1 MPSLP
6 AAIRLRPVRKEVH
19 NPMTDLPARRPGL
32 LDILNL
38 EDVGSDH
45 FRTRFTEPNLTGAL
59 YGGQVL
65 AQSLRACLHTVGDR
79 AVHSLH
85 GYFIRPGSES
95 EPVLYQVERTRDGRN
110 FTTRRVT
117 ALQSRKVI
125 FHMEASFHD
134 GAEGFSH
141 ARPMPSCEGPD
152 QACDQDPFERALHGD
167 LPPGETR
174 PPQLLPIVERR
185 LVPIGEIADDTARR
199 RLWMRVREAGL
210 SDPALIACGLAY
222 LSDFWLGG
230 VSKVR
235 HPEAMLQ
242 RMTSV
247 DHAMWFHLPA
257 DPSGWLLYDMESPW
271 AGSARSLAHGRI
283 YHPSGG
289 LVASVAQEVYLFPGE
304 VHDAPRRGELS

>member
-1 MPSLP
+1 MTSLP
-6 AAIRLRPVRKEVH
+6 AGRP
-19 NPMTDLPARRPGL
+19 TL
-32 LDILNL
+32 LDILDL

-65 AQSLRACLHTVGDR
+65 AQALRACLFTVDKR

-85 GYFIRPGSES
+85 GYFIRPGSEA

-141 ARPMPSCEGPD
+141 ARRMPTHPGVDEASEE
-152 QACDQDPFERALHGD
+152 DPFERALNRD
-167 LPPGETR
+167 LPPGAAR
-174 PPQLLPIVERR
+174 PPELLPIVERR
-185 LVPIGEIADDTARR
+185 MVPVADTADQTARR
-199 RLWMRVREAGL
+199 LLWMRVREAGL
-210 SDPALIACGLAY
+210 TDPALVSCGLAY

-230 VSKVR
+230 VSKVL

-247 DHAMWFHLPA
+247 DHAMWFHQPA

-271 AGSARSLAHGRI
+271 AGSARSLAQGRI
-283 YHPSGG
+283 YHPSGD
-289 LVASVAQEVYLFPGE
+289 LIASVAQEVYLFPGE
-304 VHDAPRRGELS
+304 VHEAPRRGELT

>member
-1 MPSLP
+1 MKAPP
-6 AAIRLRPVRKEVH
+6 EKRP
-19 NPMTDLPARRPGL
+19 TL

-65 AQSLRACLHTVGDR
+65 AQALRACLFTVDNR

-141 ARPMPSCEGPD
+141 ARPMP
-152 QACDQDPFERALHGD
+152 ACPPADEASDEDPFERALNRH
-167 LPPGETR
+167 LPPGATR
-174 PPQLLPIVERR
+174 PPELLPIVERR
-185 LVPIGEIADDTARR
+185 MAPVGDKADETARR
-199 RLWMRVREAGL
+199 LLWMRVREAGL
-210 SDPALIACGLAY
+210 TDPALVACGLAY

-230 VSKVR
+230 VSKVP

-247 DHAMWFHLPA
+247 DHAMWFHRPA

-283 YHPSGG
+283 YHPSGV
-289 LVASVAQEVYLFPGE
+289 LIASVAQEVYLFPGE
-304 VHDAPRRGELS
+304 VHEASRRGELS

>member
-1 MPSLP
+1 MSNLP
-6 AAIRLRPVRKEVH
+6 AQRPS
-19 NPMTDLPARRPGL
+19 L

-65 AQSLRACLHTVGDR
+65 AQALRACLFTVDNR

-85 GYFIRPGSES
+85 GYFIRPGSET

-141 ARPMPSCEGPD
+141 ARPMP
-152 QACDQDPFERALHGD
+152 ACPGVEEASEVDPFERALHGD
-167 LPPGETR
+167 PQPGTTPPLE
-174 PPQLLPIVERR
+174 LLPIVERR
-185 LVPIGEIADDTARR
+185 MVAIAAGTEDTARR
-199 RLWMRVREAGL
+199 LLWMRVREAGL
-210 SDPALIACGLAY
+210 TDPALVACGLAY

-230 VSKVR
+230 VSKVL

-247 DHAMWFHLPA
+247 DHAMWFHQPA

-283 YHPSGG
+283 YSPSGD
-289 LVASVAQEVYLFPGE
+289 LIASVAQEVYLFPGE
-304 VHDAPRRGELS
+304 VHEAPRRGELP